1 MSVLIN
7 QRFIGQSIKALR
19 KRNHLTQSGLADAI
33 GYSVRNIRRIETDG
47 TASIDIVNTFAEF
60 FGVSAIDILTDVF
73 FLCENKKR
81 HCWPSPYN
89 AYPNLL
95 FTHVHAG
102 LSIRERPLYFQ
113 NGYFYRTTG
122 RG

>member
-73 FLCENKKR
+73 FLFKIKK
-81 HCWPSPYN
+81 
-89 AYPNLL
+89 ALL
-95 FTHVHAG
+95 VFTIQR
-102 LSIRERPLYFQ
+102 LP
-113 NGYFYRTTG
+113 
-122 RG
+122 